1 MKKVLL
7 SVTVVALSGII
18 LSTSCKKDEESAFDV
33 GQRAGK
39 EYCDC
44 VKSQSSEICDELNDE
59 EYSKYD
65 NDYQFALGFL
75 EASEG
80 CWALGK

>member
-1 MKKVLL
+1 MKKLLL

-44 VKSQSSEICDELNDE
+44 VKSQSPEACDELSDE
-59 EYSKYD
+59 EYSKYE

-75 EASEG
+75 EGSEG
-80 CWALGK
+80 CWVVEK